1 MLPKGRTVDLDRA
14 TSTRLAGSPDEL
26 ALALRTLADKDAVRA
41 LGALYSI
48 AVDDHDLAT
57 VVRCFAPDGTFT
69 RAGTTY
75 AGHDVLRDFYA
86 GMMDRYVT
94 TLHIPNS
101 HVIEVDTEAGTA
113 TGLLTGQAELALD
126 GRLLMATY
134 RYTDAYVRLDDR
146 WVFAAR
152 ELNFMYNV
160 PVEQMPTSFAGSDR
174 IRLPGAPY
182 AEADYPETLPTWTTY
197 RD

>member
-1 MLPKGRTVDLDRA
+1 VNLDA
-14 TSTRLAGSPDEL
+14 TTTTILATDETSTRR
-26 ALALRTLADKDAVRA
+26 ALRELADKDAIRA

-57 VVRCFAPDGTFT
+57 VVRCFADDGSFT

-75 AGHDVLRDFYA
+75 AGHPVLREFYA

-101 HVIEVDTEAGTA
+101 HIIDVDTEAGTA
-113 TGLLTGQAELALD
+113 TGLLTGQAELAL
-126 GRLLMATY
+126 GNQLLMAAY
-134 RYTDAYVRLDDR
+134 RYDDSYLRLDTGR

-152 ELNFMYNV
+152 ELRFMYNL
-160 PVEQMPTSFAGSDR
+160 PVEQMPTGFADARR
-174 IRLPGAPY
+174 IRLPGTAPV
-182 AEADYPETLPTWTTY
+182 EGDFPETLPTWSTY
-197 RD
+197 RG

>member
-1 MLPKGRTVDLDRA
+1 MNLDDTTTTILA
-14 TSTRLAGSPDEL
+14 TDETSTRR
-26 ALALRTLADKDAVRA
+26 ALRELADKDAIRA

-57 VVRCFAPDGTFT
+57 VVRCFADDGSFT

-75 AGHDVLRDFYA
+75 AGHAVLREFYA

-101 HVIEVDTEAGTA
+101 HVIDVDTEAGTA
-113 TGLLTGQAELALD
+113 TGLLTGQAELAL
-126 GRLLMATY
+126 GNQLLMAAY
-134 RYTDAYVRLDDR
+134 RYDDSYLRLDTGR

-152 ELNFMYNV
+152 ELRFMYNL
-160 PVEQMPTSFAGSDR
+160 PVEQMPTGFADARR
-174 IRLPGAPY
+174 IRLPGTAPV
-182 AEADYPETLPTWTTY
+182 EGDFPETLPTWSTY
-197 RD
+197 RG